1 MAIDTTK
8 TKEDR
13 VKNQNQ
19 RNYSKHNQVITVIK
33 RQALKVWSLIQ
44 AEYKLAVLY
53 IKKHGPFWIRQIRQ
67 DFRREGRQTVQAI
80 KRVGKERVYR
90 LKGYTTV
97 AKINRKRQSER
108 QQRFLRRILL
118 FMFGILLMILLAN
131 VYNPIKDFSEW
142 YRIIGVK
149 HLTDA
154 ITLTT
159 TVS

>member
-1 MAIDTTK
+1 M
-8 TKEDR
+8 
-13 VKNQNQ
+13 KN
-19 RNYSKHNQVITVIK
+19 SKVTFKQKITPVLVVINKNLRSFGAYIRAELNIVI
-33 RQALKVWSLIQ
+33 A
-44 AEYKLAVLY
+44 Y

-67 DFRREGRQTVQAI
+67 DVKREGRQTVQAI
-80 KRVGKERVYR
+80 KRVGQERVYR

-118 FMFGILLMILLAN
+118 ILFGFLLIILLAN

-149 HLTDA
+149 HITD
-154 ITLTT
+154 LQTT
-159 TVS
+159 TTSIAETLGN